1 MLDDL
6 EMQADVK
13 AVSKAVG
20 KAKNKLLGQGSYGC
34 VYYPGISCS
43 GKMNKKKTVTKL
55 QEISFYSVNEITVG
69 KYIKKH
75 VPKYSSMY
83 APIIKHCVV
92 SFQTIHKSELNIFD
106 CKTLFPDGTNSN
118 SSYYE
123 NDYHYS
129 DYKAYINSAS
139 NGYNDRLDSN
149 SERFKS
155 KLNTKYYL
163 MYMNYVVNKTFKK
176 YFEGYKLFHVYVV
189 NLIKTSLY
197 IIKSLGLLVS
207 VNIIHNDLHV
217 NNILIN
223 LKNGKPIII
232 DFGLSMFYDK
242 CFKYQKK
249 TIDFEYLKYLL
260 FDFREDQYHIILEK
274 RFLSFIT
281 NNNSDQ
287 YNVSISTNFA
297 RNDLTQSI
305 IDIFIVDAYDS
316 ISNQNVIPFNKVE
329 LAEYYKSLKEFYYQF
344 LNKHKYPNY
353 SVIISYLLTFIFK
366 YTDLYSIVFD
376 IFYIHKSTPFIKG
389 SERESESNEEVK
401 VSGNGIYKEDFR
413 EEDSLKYGS
422 SKPLFDF
429 FMVLF
434 KKNLHPKPLMRLQS
448 SELTKI
454 SNYIIETIK
463 KSKTVVSDSIFIKDL
478 GEFLVSESINPKI
491 IFNKKFAYLDFG
503 SILNNELF
511 EYVKKHF

>member
-6 EMQADVK
+6 EKNDDVK
-13 AVSKAVG
+13 AVNKAHV
-20 KAKNKLLGQGSYGC
+20 KAHVKSKNKLLGQGSYGC

-55 QEISFYSVNEITVG
+55 QEISFYSVNEINTG

-75 VPKYSSMY
+75 IPKYSLMY
-83 APIIKHCVV
+83 APIVKHCVV

-281 NNNSDQ
+281 NNKSDK
-287 YNVSISTNFA
+287 YNVTISTNFA

-305 IDIFIVDAYDS
+305 IDLFIAYAYDS
-316 ISNQNVIPFNKVE
+316 ISNQYIIPFNKVE

-376 IFYIHKSTPFIKG
+376 IFYINKSTPFVKV
-389 SERESESNEEVK
+389 SERESESESNEEVK

-413 EEDSLKYGS
+413 EEDSLKYSG

-463 KSKTVVSDSIFIKDL
+463 QSKTVVSDSIF
-478 GEFLVSESINPKI
+478 NTT
-491 IFNKKFAYLDFG
+491 KFP
-503 SILNNELF
+503 
-511 EYVKKHF
+511 

>member
-6 EMQADVK
+6 EKNDDVK
-13 AVSKAVG
+13 AVNKAHVKAHVKSKS
-20 KAKNKLLGQGSYGC
+20 KNKLLGQGSYGC

-106 CKTLFPDGTNSN
+106 CKTLFPDNKNSN
-118 SSYYE
+118 SS
-123 NDYHYS
+123 DY
-129 DYKAYINSAS
+129 DYIDSAS
-139 NGYNDRLDSN
+139 NDYNDYLDSN
-149 SERFKS
+149 SESYKS

-163 MYMNYVVNKTFKK
+163 MYMNYIVNRTFKK

-189 NLIKTSLY
+189 DLINTSLY
-197 IIKSLGLLVS
+197 IIKSIGLLVS
-207 VNIIHNDLHV
+207 ANIIHNDLHV

-223 LKNGKPIII
+223 LKNNKPIII

-287 YNVSISTNFA
+287 YNASISTNFA

-344 LNKHKYPNY
+344 LNKYKYPNY
-353 SVIISYLLTFIFK
+353 SVIISYLLKFLFK
-366 YTDLYSIVFD
+366 YTDLYSIVFN
-376 IFYIHKSTPFIKG
+376 IYYMNLSTVFVRG
-389 SERESESNEEVK
+389 ERESESQEDFNEEVK
-401 VSGNGIYKEDFR
+401 VGGNGIYKEDFS
-413 EEDSLKYGS
+413 EEDSLKYS
-422 SKPLFDF
+422 NSKPLFDF

-434 KKNLHPKPLMRLQS
+434 KKNLHPKPLMRLHS
-448 SELTKI
+448 SEITKI
-454 SNYIIETIK
+454 FNYIIETIK
-463 KSKTVVSDSIFIKDL
+463 KSETVVSDRIFIKELD
-478 GEFLVSESINPKI
+478 EFLVSQSINPKI
-491 IFNKKFAYLDFG
+491 IFNKNFAYLDFG
-503 SILNNELF
+503 SILSSEVREF
-511 EYVKKHF
+511 VKKHF

>member
-1 MLDDL
+1 MIN
-6 EMQADVK
+6 A
-13 AVSKAVG
+13 
-20 KAKNKLLGQGSYGC
+20 
-34 VYYPGISCS
+34 
-43 GKMNKKKTVTKL
+43 
-55 QEISFYSVNEITVG
+55 
-69 KYIKKH
+69 
-75 VPKYSSMY
+75 
-83 APIIKHCVV
+83 
-92 SFQTIHKSELNIFD
+92 LNI
-106 CKTLFPDGTNSN
+106 K
-118 SSYYE
+118 
-123 NDYHYS
+123 
-129 DYKAYINSAS
+129 
-139 NGYNDRLDSN
+139 
-149 SERFKS
+149 
-155 KLNTKYYL
+155 
-163 MYMNYVVNKTFKK
+163 
-176 YFEGYKLFHVYVV
+176 
-189 NLIKTSLY
+189 
-197 IIKSLGLLVS
+197 
-207 VNIIHNDLHV
+207 
-217 NNILIN
+217 
-223 LKNGKPIII
+223 
-232 DFGLSMFYDK
+232 
-242 CFKYQKK
+242 KK

-281 NNNSDQ
+281 NNKSGK
-287 YNVSISTNFA
+287 YNVTISTNFA

-305 IDIFIVDAYDS
+305 IDLFIADAYDS
-316 ISNQNVIPFNKVE
+316 ISNQYVIPFNKVE